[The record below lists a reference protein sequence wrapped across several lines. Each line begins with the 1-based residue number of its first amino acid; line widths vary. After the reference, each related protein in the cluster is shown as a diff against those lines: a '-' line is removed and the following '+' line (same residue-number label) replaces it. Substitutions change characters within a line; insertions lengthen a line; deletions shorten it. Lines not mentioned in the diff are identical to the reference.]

1 MKYVAVGDYKLPAVA
16 VGCMGLA
23 GAEEKQQRDFVSAA
37 LGAGLNF
44 FDHADIYGGGECES
58 AFGRAVKALKIPRDK
73 LVLQSKCGI
82 VPGKMY
88 DFSKEHIVEAVNG
101 SLKRLGT
108 DYLDLLLLHR
118 PDPLFEPDEVA
129 EAFDELEGAGKV
141 RAFGVSNMHPYQIE
155 LLKSRIG
162 QAIVADQL
170 QFSAAHAGMVS
181 CGMEVNMLTAG
192 AASHDG
198 YILDYCRLKEIA
210 VQAWSPFRYGFFEGV
225 FLDDAKF
232 EKLNG
237 VLARLGEKYGVS
249 KSAVAAAWI
258 LRHPAKMQVV
268 TGTSKA
274 ARLLEIAAGADV
286 VLTREEWYEVYLAAG
301 YMLP

>member
-1 MKYVAVGDYKLPAVA
+1 MKYVNVGSAQLPAIV

-23 GAEEKQQRDFVSAA
+23 GVSEKAQRDFISAA
-37 LGAGLNF
+37 VDAGLNF

-58 AFGRAVKALKIPRDK
+58 AFGKAVKALKIPRDAI
-73 LVLQSKCGI
+73 VLQSKCGI
-82 VPGKMY
+82 VSGKMY
-88 DFSKEHIVEAVNG
+88 DFSKGHIVESVNG

-108 DYLDLLLLHR
+108 EYLDLLLLHR

-129 EAFDELEGAGKV
+129 AAFDELESAGKV

-155 LLKSRIG
+155 LLKSRVR
-162 QAIVADQL
+162 QPLVVDQL

-192 AASHDG
+192 ASSHDG

-225 FLDDAKF
+225 FLDNPKF
-232 EKLNG
+232 EKLNS
-237 VLARLGEKYGVS
+237 VLARLSEKYGVA

-258 LRHPAKMQVV
+258 LRHPAKMQVI

-274 ARLLEIAAGADV
+274 ARLAEIAAGADV
-286 VLTREEWYEVYLAAG
+286 VLTREEWYEIYLAAG

>member
-1 MKYVAVGDYKLPAVA
+1 MKYVAVGNYKLPAVA

-23 GAEEKQQRDFVSAA
+23 GIGEKQQREFVSAA
-37 LGAGLNF
+37 LDAGLNF

-58 AFGRAVKALKIPRDK
+58 AFGRAVKALKIPREK

-101 SLKRLGT
+101 SLQRLGT

-118 PDPLFEPDEVA
+118 PDALFEPDEVA
-129 EAFDELEGAGKV
+129 EAFDELERAGKV

-181 CGMEVNMLTAG
+181 CGMEVHMLTAG
-192 AASHDG
+192 APSHDG

-225 FLDDAKF
+225 FLDDPKF

-249 KSAVAAAWI
+249 KSAIAAAWI
-258 LRHPAKMQVV
+258 LRHPAKMQVI

-286 VLTREEWYEVYLAAG
+286 VLTREEWYEVYLSAG

>member
-1 MKYVAVGDYKLPAVA
+1 MKYVAVGNYKLPAIA

-23 GAEEKQQRDFVSAA
+23 GVEEKQQREFVSAA

-58 AFGRAVKALKIPRDK
+58 AFGRAVKALKIPREK

-101 SLKRLGT
+101 SLERLGT

-192 AASHDG
+192 APSHAG
-198 YILDYCRLKEIA
+198 YILDYCRLKEIV

-225 FLDDAKF
+225 FLDDPKF

-249 KSAVAAAWI
+249 KSAIAAAWI

-286 VLTREEWYEVYLAAG
+286 VLTREEWYEVYLSAG